1 MSLEDELYFNWNL
14 APTLDPAWILLDNVY
29 GNDRE
34 VPVHVYG
41 MGAFCRMQLGVR
53 TVDRVTA
60 ERIIHARE
68 EVSKMPTALFNKMA
82 FESYKYMGKAMLEPR
97 LTT

>member
-1 MSLEDELYFNWNL
+1 MDEDEANWNWNL
-14 APTLDPAWILLDNVY
+14 KPSLDPAWILLDNVY

-34 VPVHVYG
+34 VPVHVFG
-41 MGAFCRMQLGVR
+41 IGAFRRMQLGVR

-60 ERIIHARE
+60 ERIINARE
-68 EVSKMPTALFNKMA
+68 EVIKMPADLFNKMA
-82 FESYKYMGKAMLEPR
+82 FESYKYLGKAMLEPR